1 MKAAGGRRKHGWRD
15 AGRRA
20 ALLAMA
26 CIGLL
31 SGAVHAAA
39 IDKLKNFVRATQAAK
54 AEFSQTV
61 LDRNLKPVQT
71 ASGTFQFVRPGKFRW
86 SYDKPYEQL
95 IVGDGVRLWV
105 YDRELNQV
113 SVRKLDRAIGS
124 SPAALLSGDNE
135 IERNFNLSELGIQE
149 GLEWLEAT
157 PKSREGSFE
166 RLRLGFNVQSSLA
179 AMELRD
185 AFGQTTMLRFSGVE
199 RNPRLAP
206 ELFRFAPPKG
216 ADVISD

>member
-1 MKAAGGRRKHGWRD
+1 MNAEGAGRKRGWQNAA
-15 AGRRA
+15 RRA

-31 SGAVHAAA
+31 SGPVHAAA
-39 IDKLKNFVRATQAAK
+39 IEKLKNFVRSTQAAK

-95 IVGDGVRLWV
+95 IVGDGARLWV
-105 YDRELNQV
+105 YDKELKQV
-113 SVRKLDRAIGS
+113 TVRRLDRAIGS

-135 IERNFNLSELGIQE
+135 IEKNFNLSELGIQE

-166 RLRLGFNVQSSLA
+166 RLRLGFNVQSALA

-185 AFGQTTMLRFSGVE
+185 AFGQTTVLRFSGVE